1 MEKKELLFIIL
12 NDEAHVDDLLIELDK
27 AGIRGGTILDSQGMA
42 QTLVEHSIGVS
53 YKNLRT
59 MLSGGR
65 PYNKTMFLLLDGD
78 KVETAKDCVRKV
90 VGNIDKENIGIMFT
104 VPVSSVEGLTK

>member
-1 MEKKELLFIIL
+1 
-12 NDEAHVDDLLIELDK
+12 
-27 AGIRGGTILDSQGMA
+27 
-42 QTLVEHSIGVS
+42 
-53 YKNLRT
+53 

-78 KVETAKDCVRKV
+78 RVELAKDCVRKV

-104 VPVSSVEGLTK
+104 VPVSSVERLTK

>member
-42 QTLVEHSIGVS
+42 
-53 YKNLRT
+53 
-59 MLSGGR
+59 
-65 PYNKTMFLLLDGD
+65 
-78 KVETAKDCVRKV
+78 
-90 VGNIDKENIGIMFT
+90 
-104 VPVSSVEGLTK
+104 